1 MSTRCKAA
9 EWQWSGVRRIT
20 TLGEPL
26 LELQPIEGG
35 EIRVAYGGDVA
46 NGAVCLAR
54 ILRASDIQT
63 SIVTALGNSSYS
75 SWLRAKLTR
84 EGIRVV
90 EPPSIGDPGIY
101 GIPLD
106 PGRQTTFSYWRIR
119 SAAREFLQSTALH
132 QLQELLGQTDLLLI
146 TGITLALCSTASFE
160 SLCKWVEL
168 HQRECRVIFDC
179 NFRQALWSN
188 DEEARERISTFEK
201 YSSLIATGIEDEKF
215 LWRIADTADII
226 ERVGGLG
233 AEYLVR
239 GGRQGCWVGIDKHW
253 EHVPATSVPVLG
265 TAGAGDAHL
274 AGYLAARITG
284 CDRLAA
290 AHFANAVAAVIVGQ
304 LGSAAVDSA
313 IFPPLPAPDERQSTH
328 IKTSQ

>member
-1 MSTRCKAA
+1 V
-9 EWQWSGVRRIT
+9 QRIT

-26 LELQPIEGG
+26 LELQPIHGG
-35 EIRVAYGGDVA
+35 EIRVAFGGDVA

-54 ILRASDIQT
+54 ILRASGIQI

-75 SWLRAKLTR
+75 SWLRATLTR

-90 EPPSIGDPGIY
+90 EPPSIGEPGIY

-106 PGRQTTFSYWRIR
+106 PGRQTTFSYWRTR
-119 SAAREFLQSTALH
+119 SAAREFLQSTDLH
-132 QLQELLGQTDLLLI
+132 QLQELLGQTDLLLV
-146 TGITLALCSTASFE
+146 TGITLALCSTSSFE

-179 NFRQALWSN
+179 NFRKALWSS
-188 DEEARERISTFEK
+188 DEEARGRISAFEK
-201 YSSLIATGIEDEKF
+201 YTSVIATGIEDEKF
-215 LWRIADTADII
+215 LWRTAYTADII

-239 GGRQGCWVGIDKHW
+239 GGREGCWVGIDKHW
-253 EHVPATSVPVLG
+253 DHVPATPVAVLD

-274 AGYLAARITG
+274 AGYLAARIMG

-290 AHFANAVAAVIVGQ
+290 AHFANRVAAVIVGQ
-304 LGSAAVDSA
+304 LGSAAVDHA
-313 IFPPLPAPDERQSTH
+313 IFPPLPGTALAVRIVNASAKAPE
-328 IKTSQ
+328 